1 MIRPSPIIRPLFWG
15 SLLASLLAGCAHR
28 EATPAAVRAEANVMA
43 AHVPETPIPVT
54 RQGRYALVEI
64 RPDAGQRDLLRQVIE
79 VRIPNPQNATVAEA
93 LRYVLLRSG
102 YLLCPEK
109 DIALLDT
116 LPLPA
121 AHYRI
126 GPIPLDEALQMLAG
140 ASWILDVEES
150 RRLVCFFR
158 AIPGES

>member
-1 MIRPSPIIRPLFWG
+1 MIRPLFWG
-15 SLLASLLAGCAHR
+15 SLLASLLAGCAPTHQESPPAPAMADAPPLP
-28 EATPAAVRAEANVMA
+28 EAR
-43 AHVPETPIPVT
+43 IPVT

-64 RPDAGQRDLLRQVIE
+64 RPDEGQRDLLRQVVE
-79 VRIPNPQNATVAEA
+79 LRIPDPQNATVAEA

-126 GPIPLDEALQMLAG
+126 GPMPLDEALQTLAG
-140 ASWILDVEES
+140 ASWILDVEEHS
-150 RRLVCFFR
+150 RLVCFFR
-158 AIPGES
+158 AIPAREF